1 MPNLQAFLKT
11 SEAMELLKREKFF
24 EANEVYDFPL
34 VGQCLS
40 LEIFSKIPKRV
51 PFILDIS
58 RKYLSLKK
66 YTFQNRVKTDVV
78 LARLDI
84 GGRHRNPD
92 DTEICAPHLHLYREG
107 YEDKWAYPLSSD
119 NFSNPEDVFLTLEQ
133 FMNYC
138 NIIKKPIINPILF

>member
-24 EANEVYDFPL
+24 EANEVYDFPS

-66 YTFQNRVKTDVV
+66 YTCQNRVKTDVV
-78 LARLDI
+78 LARL
-84 GGRHRNPD
+84 D